1 VATAFQVSAAPG
13 PRSPS
18 RVVGI
23 VVATV
28 GAVAVLAV
36 AGITFL
42 ALAVAFPIAV
52 HAVQEWGL
60 PAKPADIAIARQF
73 AGFWWLFAVAGVAA
87 FGAAVATVV
96 EVIRRYFPTTS
107 A

>member
-1 VATAFQVSAAPG
+1 MATAFQLSTAPA
-13 PRSPS
+13 PRSAS
-18 RVVGI
+18 RVIGI
-23 VVATV
+23 LVATV
-28 GAVAVLAV
+28 GIVAVLAV

-52 HAVQEWGL
+52 HAVQAWGV
-60 PAKPADIAIARQF
+60 PATPADIATARQF
-73 AGFWWLFAVAGVAA
+73 AGFWWLFAVAGVVA

-107 A
+107 E